1 MSENNKGFVSK
12 IFGMITSPRRAFQ
25 DIEER
30 DLRAGLLV
38 VLLVA
43 VLSAW
48 AGMTYFSKMEL
59 NLQAAGQAGPFVHG
73 GPGFF
78 QPGAQDSQ
86 VDFEALRSRLVPFI
100 AIGGVV
106 GTFMRWLVPS
116 LLVLLTAKVLVGE
129 GSSRRMLAMTGFAFI
144 PMAAQQLLRVLD
156 AMTISSAN
164 LAALTAS
171 QLTATGLVGK
181 IINQAIGVFTVFGL
195 LTVLLNTYA
204 FSANYGTDTRKSAT
218 VTVAAYMIY
227 VLLRAFITIN

>member
-1 MSENNKGFVSK
+1 MSESDKGFVSK
-12 IFGMITSPRRAFQ
+12 IFGVITSPRRAFQ

-30 DLRAGLLV
+30 DLRSGLLV

-59 NLQAAGQAGPFVHG
+59 NLQTSGPTGPFGHG
-73 GPGFF
+73 MPGFF

-86 VDFEALRSRLVPFI
+86 VDFEAIRSRLAPFI

-106 GTFMRWLVPS
+106 GTLIRWLVPS

-129 GSSRRMLAMTGFAFI
+129 GSSRRMLAMTGFAFM

-156 AMTISSAN
+156 AMTISSAD
-164 LAALTAS
+164 LAAIAAS

-181 IINQAIGVFTVFGL
+181 IFNQAIGVFTVFGL

-204 FSANYGTDTRKSAT
+204 VSANYGADTRKSAT
-218 VTVAAYMIY
+218 VTVAAYLIY
-227 VLLRAFITIN
+227 VLLRAFIQII

>member
-1 MSENNKGFVSK
+1 MSENDKGFASK
-12 IFGMITSPRRAFQ
+12 IFGVITSPRRGFL

-30 DLRAGLLV
+30 DLRTGLFIV
-38 VLLVA
+38 FLVA

-48 AGMTYFSKMEL
+48 AGMIYFSKTEL
-59 NLQAAGQAGPFVHG
+59 NLLAAGLSGVNFDA
-73 GPGFF
+73 
-78 QPGAQDSQ
+78 
-86 VDFEALRSRLVPFI
+86 SRLTPFI
-100 AIGGVV
+100 AIGGIV
-106 GTFMRWLVPS
+106 GTFIRWLVPS

-129 GSSRRMLAMTGFAFI
+129 GSSRRMLAMTSFAFM

-171 QLTATGLVGK
+171 QLALTGLVGK

-204 FSANYGTDTRKSAT
+204 VSANYGADTRKSAT
-218 VTVAAYMIY
+218 VTVAAYLIY
-227 VLLRAFITIN
+227 VLLLTFIPNN

>member
-1 MSENNKGFVSK
+1 MSENEKSFASK
-12 IFGMITSPRRAFQ
+12 MFGVITSPRRAFQ

-30 DLRAGLLV
+30 DLRSGLLV

-48 AGMTYFSKMEL
+48 AGMTYFSKTEL
-59 NLQAAGQAGPFVHG
+59 NLQAGGPTGPFGQG

-78 QPGAQDSQ
+78 HPGAQDSQ
-86 VDFEALRSRLVPFI
+86 VDFEALRSRMVPFI
-100 AIGGVV
+100 AIGGIV
-106 GTFMRWLVPS
+106 GTFIRWLVPS
-116 LLVLLTAKVLVGE
+116 LLVLMTAKVLVGE

-156 AMTISSAN
+156 AMTISSAD
-164 LAALTAS
+164 LAALASS
-171 QLTATGLVGK
+171 QLALTGLVGK

-204 FSANYGTDTRKSAT
+204 VSANYGADTRKSAM

-227 VLLRAFITIN
+227 VLLLAFIPNN

>member
-1 MSENNKGFVSK
+1 MSENEKGFVSK
-12 IFGMITSPRRAFQ
+12 IFGVITSPRRAFH

-30 DLRAGLLV
+30 DLRSGLLV

-48 AGMTYFSKMEL
+48 AGMTYFSKTEL
-59 NLQAAGQAGPFVHG
+59 NLQAAGQAGPFGHG
-73 GPGFF
+73 MPGFF

-86 VDFEALRSRLVPFI
+86 VDFEALRSGLVPFI
-100 AIGGVV
+100 AIGGIV
-106 GTFMRWLVPS
+106 GTFIRWLVPS

-129 GSSRRMLAMTGFAFI
+129 GSSRRMLAMTSFAFI

-156 AMTISSAN
+156 AMTISSAD
-164 LAALTAS
+164 LAALAAS

-204 FSANYGTDTRKSAT
+204 VSANYGSDTRRSAM
-218 VTVAAYMIY
+218 VTVAAYLIY
-227 VLLRAFITIN
+227 VLLLAFIPNN

>member
-1 MSENNKGFVSK
+1 MSENNKSFVSK
-12 IFGMITSPRRAFQ
+12 MFGVITSPRRTFQ

-30 DLRAGLLV
+30 DLRTGLLI

-48 AGMTYFSKMEL
+48 AGMTYFSKMGPNPL
-59 NLQAAGQAGPFVHG
+59 ATGQAGPLGHG
-73 GPGFF
+73 GPMFF

-86 VDFEALRSRLVPFI
+86 VDFEAIRSRLVPFI

-106 GTFMRWLVPS
+106 STFIRWLVPS

-156 AMTISSAN
+156 AMTINSAN
-164 LAALTAS
+164 LAAITAS
-171 QLTATGLVGK
+171 QLTSTGLIGK

-204 FSANYGTDTRKSAT
+204 VSANYEADTKKSAT
-218 VTVAAYMIY
+218 VTVAAYLIY
-227 VLLRAFITIN
+227 VLLRSFIPII

>member
-12 IFGMITSPRRAFQ
+12 IFGVITSPRRAFQ

-48 AGMTYFSKMEL
+48 AGMTYFSKMEP
-59 NLQAAGQAGPFVHG
+59 NLQAAGQAGPLGHG
-73 GPGFF
+73 GLGFF

-86 VDFEALRSRLVPFI
+86 VDFEATRSRLVPFI
-100 AIGGVV
+100 AIGGIV
-106 GTFMRWLVPS
+106 GTFIRWLVPS

-129 GSSRRMLAMTGFAFI
+129 GSSRRMLAMTGFAFM

-164 LAALTAS
+164 LAAFTAS
-171 QLTATGLVGK
+171 QVNATGLVGK
-181 IINQAIGVFTVFGL
+181 ILNQAIGVFTVFGL

-204 FSANYGTDTRKSAT
+204 VSANYGADTRKSAT
-218 VTVAAYMIY
+218 VTVTAYLIY
-227 VLLRAFITIN
+227 VLLRALTEVN

>member
-1 MSENNKGFVSK
+1 MSENDKGFMSK
-12 IFGMITSPRRAFQ
+12 IFGVITSPRRAFQ

-30 DLRAGLLV
+30 DLRTGLLI

-48 AGMTYFSKMEL
+48 AGITYFSKTEL
-59 NLQAAGQAGPFVHG
+59 NLQAAGQSGI
-73 GPGFF
+73 
-78 QPGAQDSQ
+78 
-86 VDFEALRSRLVPFI
+86 DFETIKSRMMPFI
-100 AIGGVV
+100 AIGGIVS
-106 GTFMRWLVPS
+106 TFIRWLAPS

-164 LAALTAS
+164 LAAITAS
-171 QLTATGLVGK
+171 QLTSTGLIGK

-204 FSANYGTDTRKSAT
+204 VSANYEADTRKSAT
-218 VTVAAYMIY
+218 VTVTAYLIY
-227 VLLRAFITIN
+227 VLLRAFIPII

>member
-1 MSENNKGFVSK
+1 MSESDKGFVSK
-12 IFGMITSPRRAFQ
+12 IFGVITSPRRAFQ

-59 NLQAAGQAGPFVHG
+59 NLQAAGPSGPFGQG

-78 QPGAQDSQ
+78 QPGVQDSQ
-86 VDFEALRSRLVPFI
+86 IDFEAIRSRLVPFI
-100 AIGGVV
+100 AIGSVV
-106 GTFMRWLVPS
+106 GTFIRWLVPS

-129 GSSRRMLAMTGFAFI
+129 GSSRRMLAMTGFAYT

-156 AMTISSAN
+156 AMTISPAN
-164 LAALTAS
+164 LAAITAS
-171 QLTATGLVGK
+171 QLALTGLVGK
-181 IINQAIGVFTVFGL
+181 MINQAIGVFTVFGL

-204 FSANYGTDTRKSAT
+204 VSANYGADTRKSAM
-218 VTVAAYMIY
+218 VTVAAYLIY
-227 VLLRAFITIN
+227 VLLRVFIPII

>member
-1 MSENNKGFVSK
+1 MSENEKSFVSK
-12 IFGMITSPRRAFQ
+12 TFGVITSPRRAFQ

-30 DLRAGLLV
+30 DLRSGLLI

-59 NLQAAGQAGPFVHG
+59 NLQATGQAGPFG
-73 GPGFF
+73 QSRPGFF

-86 VDFEALRSRLVPFI
+86 IDFEAIRSRMMPFI
-100 AIGGVV
+100 AIGSIV
-106 GTFMRWLVPS
+106 GTFIRWLVPS

-129 GSSRRMLAMTGFAFI
+129 GSSRRMLAMTGFAFM

-156 AMTISSAN
+156 AITISSAN
-164 LAALTAS
+164 LAALTVS
-171 QLTATGLVGK
+171 QLALTGLVGK
-181 IINQAIGVFTVFGL
+181 IINQMIGVFTVFGL

-204 FSANYGTDTRKSAT
+204 VSANYGVDTRKSVMVA
-218 VTVAAYMIY
+218 VAAYLIY
-227 VLLRAFITIN
+227 VLLRTFITII